1 MVSVFEDTQ
10 RRHLRGGS
18 MTLPQYLEALVHAS
32 VRARARAPDPQLP
45 PAPPNPAPA
54 PVPAHRSCARP
65 KPPRFARRALSEK

>member
-1 MVSVFEDTQ
+1 
-10 RRHLRGGS
+10 

-65 KPPRFARRALSEK
+65 NPPRIARSALTEKCVVDPRACRRFSRS